1 MHLYRKDNLQSDR
14 SQINNK
20 IKFGNTQINT
30 IFVKQESESLELFK
44 TDLVLML
51 LSYQVVPN
59 ELIAMAERYKQFQIR
74 KEIEKDIR
82 RPQRKPSK

>member
-1 MHLYRKDNLQSDR
+1 
-14 SQINNK
+14 
-20 IKFGNTQINT
+20 
-30 IFVKQESESLELFK
+30 
-44 TDLVLML
+44 ML